1 MKKIRSFLE
10 KLLLCRCAPAVYA
23 LLGAVVVLL
32 YYAYRFGFV
41 FVDTALFTPFSF
53 ILLVLAL
60 VCTGFLA
67 VAASLRLRDKAV
79 CSKTPFCVVQSLAE
93 VFVLIMLF
101 VDIGN
106 VAAGNRES
114 HVAAFG
120 MGKEVLPLWLAVV
133 CMAAAV
139 LVLPLMQRRVLR
151 RVLSGCMALGLV
163 VTVYASL
170 FPTSAFAFSATPVV
184 FDNGTDYSVVFATN
198 DNATAYIEYDYN
210 GTHYKTFAADN
221 GRKVNSKI
229 HTIRVPYAHLSE
241 NQYKVGA
248 TRVLDELTYGGRT
261 GKTIES
267 DSIAFHDQLG
277 DRMRVLTVSDW
288 HTRNRQAAATA
299 QKMGDY
305 DAVILLGDA
314 APGIMYEDEVAKY
327 VVGFGAQVSRG
338 EMPVIFAR
346 GNHETRGRMAAKLAG
361 YLGIDSFYYT
371 ARLGNVDLVVLDSG
385 EDKEDSHPEYGGMDD
400 YAANRQ
406 QMVNWLNGLEKT
418 GRHTIALSHA
428 KEICI
433 EPELS
438 RQATAKLDALG
449 VSLLAT
455 GHWHQSAF
463 ERDGAFPV
471 LIDGG
476 VDAGG
481 SGVYVASMLDITP
494 QGIGVQSMDAN
505 GKVTIDETVSW
516 R

>member
-1 MKKIRSFLE
+1 MKKIKTFLE
-10 KLLLCRCAPAVYA
+10 KLLLRRSAPAVYA
-23 LLGAVVVLL
+23 LLGAVGILF
-32 YYAYRFGFV
+32 YWAYRFGFV
-41 FVDTALFTPFSF
+41 FVDQTFFASFSF
-53 ILLVLAL
+53 LLLVLAV

-67 VAASLRLRDKAV
+67 VAASLTLRDKAV
-79 CSKTPFCVVQSLAE
+79 CGKTPFRVVQSLAE
-93 VFVLIMLF
+93 VFTIILLL

-114 HVAAFG
+114 HVAAYG
-120 MGKEVLPLWLAVV
+120 MAKEALPLWLGVV
-133 CMAAAV
+133 CLAAAV
-139 LVLPLMQRRVLR
+139 LVLPFMRRQVLR
-151 RVLSGCMALGLV
+151 RVLSGGMALGLV
-163 VTVYASL
+163 VTVYAAL

-184 FDNGTDYSVVFATN
+184 FDNGTDYAVVFATN
-198 DNATAYIEYDYN
+198 DRATAYIEYDYN

-229 HTIRVPYAHLSE
+229 HTVRVPYAHLSE
-241 NQYKVGA
+241 NTYKVGA

-267 DSIAFHDQLG
+267 DPIAFHDQLG

-288 HTRNRQAAATA
+288 HTRNDQAAETA
-299 QKMGDY
+299 AKLGDY

-327 VVGFGAQVSRG
+327 LVGFGARVSRG
-338 EMPVIFAR
+338 QMPVIFAR
-346 GNHETRGRMAAKLAG
+346 GNHETRGRMAAKLSG
-361 YLGIDSFYYT
+361 YLGIDTFYYT

-385 EDKEDSHPEYGGMDD
+385 EDKEDSHPEYGDMDA

-406 QMVNWLNGLEKT
+406 QMVRWLNDLEPT
-418 GRHTIALSHA
+418 GSHTIAISHA

-433 EPELS
+433 EPELAQ
-438 RQATAKLDALG
+438 QAMTKLEQLG
-449 VSLLAT
+449 VSLLAS

-463 ERDGAFPV
+463 EQDGAFPV

-481 SGVYVASMLDITP
+481 SGVYVASMLEITP
-494 QGIGVQSMDAN
+494 KGIGVRSMDTN
-505 GKVTIDETVSW
+505 GKVTVDETVPW
-516 R
+516 Q